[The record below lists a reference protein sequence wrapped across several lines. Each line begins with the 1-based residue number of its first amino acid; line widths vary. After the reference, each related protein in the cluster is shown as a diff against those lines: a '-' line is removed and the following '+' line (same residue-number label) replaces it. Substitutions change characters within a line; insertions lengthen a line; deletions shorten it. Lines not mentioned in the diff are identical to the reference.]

1 MSVINDPL
9 KPNVNCYL
17 AALVAI
23 LTALFGE
30 PAEAHENI
38 QQEPLVQ
45 AALELKPAETEKSG
59 EAIFK
64 QTCASCHSLEYKSNR
79 DLLTLWDKKGPS
91 LVSAGSK
98 YRDEWLQGWLQDP
111 VAIRPAGYL
120 AYRRTLVGDDGDRI
134 STAFKD
140 KHLAVD
146 ESEARLLTDFLVT
159 QQLPLNPY
167 PAFNGSPVIKGGIH
181 FNKILG
187 CGSCHRVGDKGG
199 VTGPGFNS
207 ASSRYQAQWLTSY
220 MQDPYYWDT
229 VPMPKLRVRSDQLV
243 AMTDYLMLDRES
255 ELTEVDSTMQVNIRE
270 KLYRDKPPQDVTD
283 IEGRAEK
290 IYQIACS
297 QCHGI
302 SGDGLGLNSSFL
314 AQEPRNHTSAKEME
328 KLSNEHLFKVI
339 KFGGVSVDK
348 STLMPAWGALIK
360 DQDIEALVVYLR
372 QLSNT
377 ENPKGRR

>member
-1 MSVINDPL
+1 MNPL
-9 KPNVNCYL
+9 PLNVKGYL
-17 AALVAI
+17 AALMAL
-23 LTALFGE
+23 LTGLFGE
-30 PAEAHENI
+30 PAEAHEHV
-38 QQEPLVQ
+38 QEEALVQ
-45 AALELKPAETEKSG
+45 ATPELKPAETAQSG
-59 EAIFK
+59 EAIFN
-64 QTCASCHSLEYKSNR
+64 QECASCHALEYSSKR

-98 YRDEWLQGWLQDP
+98 YRREWMQDWLQHP

-120 AYRRTLVGDDGDRI
+120 AYRHTLVGEGGDKI
-134 STAFKD
+134 STAMND
-140 KHLAVD
+140 KHLGVD
-146 ESEARLLTDFLVT
+146 ESKARLLTDFLAM

-167 PAFNGSPVIKGGIH
+167 PAFNGIPVIKGATH

-199 VTGPGFNS
+199 VTGPEFNS
-207 ASSRYQAQWLTSY
+207 ASDRYQSQWLTSY
-220 MQDPYYWDT
+220 MQDPYYWDI

-243 AMTDYLMLDRES
+243 AMTDYLMLDRKQ
-255 ELTEVDSTMQVNIRE
+255 LLKGDRSTQQAETLM
-270 KLYRDKPPQDVTD
+270 KLYSEQPPQDVSG
-283 IEGRAEK
+283 IEGRAQK

-302 SGDGLGLNSSFL
+302 SGNGLGLNSSFL

-339 KFGGVSVDK
+339 KFGGISVDK

-360 DQDIEALVVYLR
+360 DQDIDALVLYLR

>member
-9 KPNVNCYL
+9 TPSVKCYL
-17 AALVAI
+17 AALVAMF
-23 LTALFGE
+23 TALFGE
-30 PAEAHENI
+30 PAEAHENV
-38 QQEPLVQ
+38 QEEPLVQ
-45 AALELKPAETEKSG
+45 AAPELKPAEAGQSG
-59 EAIFK
+59 EAMFK
-64 QTCASCHSLEYKSNR
+64 QACASCHSLEYDSNR
-79 DLLTLWDKKGPS
+79 DLLTLWDRKGPS

-98 YRDEWLQGWLQDP
+98 YQDEWLQDWLQDP

-120 AYRRTLVGDDGDRI
+120 AYRRTLVGDDGDKI

-146 ESEARLLTDFLVT
+146 ESEARLLTDFLAQ

-167 PAFNGSPVIKGGIH
+167 PAFNGTPVIKGAIH

-199 VTGPGFNS
+199 VTGPGFDS

-255 ELTEVDSTMQVNIRE
+255 ALTGEESAAQVSMRE
-270 KLYRDKPPQDVTD
+270 KLYRDKPPQDVSG

-290 IYQIACS
+290 IYQVACS

-314 AQEPRNHTSAKEME
+314 AQEPRNHTSAKEMK

-360 DQDIEALVVYLR
+360 DKDIEALVAYLR